1 MEGTNDDYK
10 KLSEYKNLT
19 HKFDKMMK
27 ALYGQRG
34 AQLDIDILASDEA
47 QSFIN
52 AHAGILDS
60 TFKQVRMTDKM
71 RERLTRSNYIFSG
84 IKTFHELN
92 EAFPSLLDEN
102 GDRKPFERFLN
113 DVRKIDETY
122 NAGYLHAE
130 YNFVQASAEM
140 AAKWEQYSEDGDRYL
155 LQYRTAHDDKVRPEH
170 AALDRI
176 TLPMSDPFW
185 ESYYPPNGWNCFVA
199 GTPVLT
205 MDGWKGIE
213 SIKKGDLVIGGSGK
227 VRKVIGTHARTV
239 DDELFSVITKGA
251 MATCTPNHRFSTP
264 HGWVEARSLHKGDI
278 IIQVGENSTLHLV
291 VHAIA
296 NTRTLLRYGLMAC
309 VRKWKAIASLAV
321 DDKVDVGNEKVND
334 VTSKKLSRLEWKAY
348 CRQVVSYDF
357 LAFAQWCTECAHA
370 LWVKPA
376 SGKGM
381 LQRLRLHVRAK
392 KGRARFQLLSYA
404 TNEVAVG
411 LGLTLA
417 YMETLG
423 GKLMVGLRKSL
434 ARFLS
439 SVGVVYPLSSDRL
452 TTMSDGNAKVGK
464 EAMHGSTIDV
474 PMGTK
479 PSETALLCDVPVFC
493 GIKDIH
499 AFDGFNSF
507 FDFLRNTFFHNR
519 YVLVEGKV
527 TKKKRETTVYNLSIF
542 KDESYIVPIGI
553 THNCRCTVV
562 QVRRGKYE
570 ETPHNEA
577 MSRGEEVLNGEK
589 LSIFRFNSGKQ
600 GKTMPDYNPYTIK
613 RCNDCDVAKGKLG
626 LVNEIVDNQLCA
638 ACRLNHQ
645 CWSRKEENA
654 PEVFYDCE
662 VSNGKLRVSSKHG
675 KTEKKENVRIGTYLA
690 EKYGYNIDLIA
701 NPSDRKTADS
711 LNKSLG
717 YEQEY
722 KVNSTPSKGSIDS
735 AIRKASKQAD
745 SIILSIES
753 EISLGDVAN
762 ALSDRVRRSGN
773 ITEIT
778 IILWNDKKD
787 LTYTREQ
794 ILSPTFKI
802 RPEDFK

>member
-10 KLSEYKNLT
+10 KQSEYKNLT
-19 HKFDKMMK
+19 HKFDKMMR

-176 TLPMSDPFW
+176 TLPMGDPFW
-185 ESYYPPNGWNCFVA
+185 ESYYPP
-199 GTPVLT
+199 
-205 MDGWKGIE
+205 
-213 SIKKGDLVIGGSGK
+213 
-227 VRKVIGTHARTV
+227 
-239 DDELFSVITKGA
+239 
-251 MATCTPNHRFSTP
+251 
-264 HGWVEARSLHKGDI
+264 
-278 IIQVGENSTLHLV
+278 
-291 VHAIA
+291 
-296 NTRTLLRYGLMAC
+296 
-309 VRKWKAIASLAV
+309 
-321 DDKVDVGNEKVND
+321 
-334 VTSKKLSRLEWKAY
+334 LSW
-348 CRQVVSYDF
+348 
-357 LAFAQWCTECAHA
+357 
-370 LWVKPA
+370 
-376 SGKGM
+376 
-381 LQRLRLHVRAK
+381 
-392 KGRARFQLLSYA
+392 
-404 TNEVAVG
+404 
-411 LGLTLA
+411 
-417 YMETLG
+417 
-423 GKLMVGLRKSL
+423 
-434 ARFLS
+434 
-439 SVGVVYPLSSDRL
+439 
-452 TTMSDGNAKVGK
+452 
-464 EAMHGSTIDV
+464 
-474 PMGTK
+474 
-479 PSETALLCDVPVFC
+479 
-493 GIKDIH
+493 
-499 AFDGFNSF
+499 
-507 FDFLRNTFFHNR
+507 
-519 YVLVEGKV
+519 
-527 TKKKRETTVYNLSIF
+527 
-542 KDESYIVPIGI
+542 
-553 THNCRCTVV
+553 NCRCSVV
-562 QVRRGKYE
+562 QVRRGKYD

-577 MSRGEEVLNGEK
+577 MSRGEEAFANNEK
-589 LSIFRFNSGKQ
+589 LNMFRFNSGIQ

-690 EKYGYNIDLIA
+690 EKYGYDIDLIA

-722 KVNSTPSKGSIDS
+722 KVSKTPTKSSIDRLLRTGKDQS
-735 AIRKASKQAD
+735 DNIV
-745 SIILSIES
+745 LSIES
-753 EISLGDVAN
+753 DISLSDIAS
-762 ALSDRVRRSGN
+762 AFRDRVRRAEN
-773 ITEIT
+773 IKRIT
-778 IILWNDKKD
+778 LILWNEQKD
-787 LTYTREQ
+787 ITLTREEV
-794 ILSPTFKI
+794 LTPHFKI
-802 RPEDFK
+802 RPEDFR

>member
-1 MEGTNDDYK
+1 MLRHKITDLPQLKETARIKKGVVAQFFSGDTPRIEVSK
-10 KLSEYKNLT
+10 KLTADDWARNTRDVQAGWSTQDNPILHECGHYVDYICDKEKYEKRSENNRFFGDTKSRLE
-19 HKFDKMMK
+19 DKVSKYAATNQWELEAELYAGAMRGKVYSDDVLSLSRISKSDNDIAKRILSYASGDSVCLPSEEVSKGFKDAMK
-27 ALYGQRG
+27 AIFSQKGSSFS
-34 AQLDIDILASDEA
+34 IDIMADGNVQKLIEAHTDVLNRNIERLEMSD
-47 QSFIN
+47 
-52 AHAGILDS
+52 L
-60 TFKQVRMTDKM
+60 M
-71 RERLTRSNYIFSG
+71 RQRLTRSNYIFSG
-84 IKTFHELN
+84 MKTFHELN

-122 NAGYLHAE
+122 NSNYLRAE

-185 ESYYPPNGWNCFVA
+185 ESYYPP
-199 GTPVLT
+199 
-205 MDGWKGIE
+205 
-213 SIKKGDLVIGGSGK
+213 
-227 VRKVIGTHARTV
+227 
-239 DDELFSVITKGA
+239 
-251 MATCTPNHRFSTP
+251 
-264 HGWVEARSLHKGDI
+264 
-278 IIQVGENSTLHLV
+278 
-291 VHAIA
+291 
-296 NTRTLLRYGLMAC
+296 
-309 VRKWKAIASLAV
+309 
-321 DDKVDVGNEKVND
+321 
-334 VTSKKLSRLEWKAY
+334 LSW
-348 CRQVVSYDF
+348 
-357 LAFAQWCTECAHA
+357 
-370 LWVKPA
+370 
-376 SGKGM
+376 
-381 LQRLRLHVRAK
+381 
-392 KGRARFQLLSYA
+392 
-404 TNEVAVG
+404 
-411 LGLTLA
+411 
-417 YMETLG
+417 
-423 GKLMVGLRKSL
+423 
-434 ARFLS
+434 
-439 SVGVVYPLSSDRL
+439 
-452 TTMSDGNAKVGK
+452 
-464 EAMHGSTIDV
+464 
-474 PMGTK
+474 
-479 PSETALLCDVPVFC
+479 
-493 GIKDIH
+493 
-499 AFDGFNSF
+499 
-507 FDFLRNTFFHNR
+507 
-519 YVLVEGKV
+519 
-527 TKKKRETTVYNLSIF
+527 
-542 KDESYIVPIGI
+542 
-553 THNCRCTVV
+553 NCRCSVV

-577 MSRGEEVLNGEK
+577 MSRGEEAFANNEK
-589 LSIFRFNSGKQ
+589 LNMFRFNSGIQ

-690 EKYGYNIDLIA
+690 EKYGYDIDLIA

-802 RPEDFK
+802 RPEDFR

>member
-1 MEGTNDDYK
+1 
-10 KLSEYKNLT
+10 
-19 HKFDKMMK
+19 MMR

-92 EAFPSLLDEN
+92 EAFPSLIDEDGN
-102 GDRKPFERFLN
+102 RKPFERFLN

-122 NAGYLHAE
+122 NSNYLRAE

-227 VRKVIGTHARTV
+227 VRKVIGTHARAV
-239 DDELFSVITKGA
+239 DDELVCVITKGA
-251 MATCTPNHRFSTP
+251 MATCTPNHRFCTP

-321 DDKVDVGNEKVND
+321 NDKVDTGNKKVND
-334 VTSKKLSRLEWKAY
+334 VTSK
-348 CRQVVSYDF
+348 
-357 LAFAQWCTECAHA
+357 
-370 LWVKPA
+370 
-376 SGKGM
+376 
-381 LQRLRLHVRAK
+381 
-392 KGRARFQLLSYA
+392 
-404 TNEVAVG
+404 
-411 LGLTLA
+411 
-417 YMETLG
+417 
-423 GKLMVGLRKSL
+423 
-434 ARFLS
+434 
-439 SVGVVYPLSSDRL
+439 
-452 TTMSDGNAKVGK
+452 
-464 EAMHGSTIDV
+464 
-474 PMGTK
+474 K
-479 PSETALLCDVPVFC
+479 PSETALLCDVPMFC

-519 YVLVEGKV
+519 YVLIEGKV

-600 GKTMPDYNPYTIK
+600 GKTVPDYNPYTIK

-638 ACRLNHQ
+638 ACQCVRNCQGKGSYTLDDKFGERLKISNLADKTEVKENTRAAHALLSSFPNMGIQ
-645 CWSRKEENA
+645 IRKHVFEDGVKN
-654 PEVFYDCE
+654 PEYLINEKVADRKGIESTNGIASGFKKAIKQGCE
-662 VSNGKLRVSSKHG
+662 VVVLDLDMHPKRFEKFPSIKLSSGINNRYVDFKSG
-675 KTEKKENVRIGTYLA
+675 IIKECYVIYRNKAVL
-690 EKYGYNIDLIA
+690 IDEGFFTDDI
-701 NPSDRKTADS
+701 
-711 LNKSLG
+711 
-717 YEQEY
+717 
-722 KVNSTPSKGSIDS
+722 
-735 AIRKASKQAD
+735 KASKEK
-745 SIILSIES
+745 IKKELEKIK
-753 EISLGDVAN
+753 GD
-762 ALSDRVRRSGN
+762 
-773 ITEIT
+773 
-778 IILWNDKKD
+778 
-787 LTYTREQ
+787 
-794 ILSPTFKI
+794 
-802 RPEDFK
+802 

>member
-1 MEGTNDDYK
+1 
-10 KLSEYKNLT
+10 
-19 HKFDKMMK
+19 MMK

-60 TFKQVRMTDKM
+60 TFKQVRMSDKM
-71 RERLTRSNYIFSG
+71 RERLTRSDYIFSG

-92 EAFPSLLDEN
+92 EAFPSLLDED

-122 NAGYLHAE
+122 NASYLHAE

-185 ESYYPPNGWNCFVA
+185 ESYYPP
-199 GTPVLT
+199 
-205 MDGWKGIE
+205 
-213 SIKKGDLVIGGSGK
+213 
-227 VRKVIGTHARTV
+227 
-239 DDELFSVITKGA
+239 
-251 MATCTPNHRFSTP
+251 
-264 HGWVEARSLHKGDI
+264 
-278 IIQVGENSTLHLV
+278 
-291 VHAIA
+291 
-296 NTRTLLRYGLMAC
+296 
-309 VRKWKAIASLAV
+309 
-321 DDKVDVGNEKVND
+321 
-334 VTSKKLSRLEWKAY
+334 LSW
-348 CRQVVSYDF
+348 
-357 LAFAQWCTECAHA
+357 
-370 LWVKPA
+370 
-376 SGKGM
+376 
-381 LQRLRLHVRAK
+381 
-392 KGRARFQLLSYA
+392 
-404 TNEVAVG
+404 
-411 LGLTLA
+411 
-417 YMETLG
+417 
-423 GKLMVGLRKSL
+423 
-434 ARFLS
+434 
-439 SVGVVYPLSSDRL
+439 
-452 TTMSDGNAKVGK
+452 
-464 EAMHGSTIDV
+464 
-474 PMGTK
+474 
-479 PSETALLCDVPVFC
+479 
-493 GIKDIH
+493 
-499 AFDGFNSF
+499 
-507 FDFLRNTFFHNR
+507 
-519 YVLVEGKV
+519 
-527 TKKKRETTVYNLSIF
+527 
-542 KDESYIVPIGI
+542 
-553 THNCRCTVV
+553 NCRCSVV

-577 MSRGEEVLNGEK
+577 MSRGEEAFANNEK
-589 LSIFRFNSGKQ
+589 LNMFRFNSGIQ

-690 EKYGYNIDLIA
+690 EKYGYDIDLIA

-722 KVNSTPSKGSIDS
+722 KVSKTPTKSSIDRLLRTGKDQS
-735 AIRKASKQAD
+735 GNIV
-745 SIILSIES
+745 LSIES
-753 EISLGDVAN
+753 DISLSDVAS
-762 ALSDRVRRSGN
+762 AFRDRVRRAEN
-773 ITEIT
+773 IKRIT
-778 IILWNDKKD
+778 LILWNEQKD
-787 LTYTREQ
+787 VTLTREEV
-794 ILSPTFKI
+794 LMPHFKI
-802 RPEDFK
+802 RPEDFR

>member
-60 TFKQVRMTDKM
+60 TFKQVKMTDKM

-92 EAFPSLLDEN
+92 EAFPSLLDEDGN
-102 GDRKPFERFLN
+102 RKPFERFLN

-122 NAGYLHAE
+122 NANYLHAE

-185 ESYYPPNGWNCFVA
+185 ESYYPP
-199 GTPVLT
+199 
-205 MDGWKGIE
+205 
-213 SIKKGDLVIGGSGK
+213 
-227 VRKVIGTHARTV
+227 
-239 DDELFSVITKGA
+239 
-251 MATCTPNHRFSTP
+251 
-264 HGWVEARSLHKGDI
+264 
-278 IIQVGENSTLHLV
+278 
-291 VHAIA
+291 
-296 NTRTLLRYGLMAC
+296 
-309 VRKWKAIASLAV
+309 
-321 DDKVDVGNEKVND
+321 
-334 VTSKKLSRLEWKAY
+334 LSW
-348 CRQVVSYDF
+348 
-357 LAFAQWCTECAHA
+357 
-370 LWVKPA
+370 
-376 SGKGM
+376 
-381 LQRLRLHVRAK
+381 
-392 KGRARFQLLSYA
+392 
-404 TNEVAVG
+404 
-411 LGLTLA
+411 
-417 YMETLG
+417 
-423 GKLMVGLRKSL
+423 
-434 ARFLS
+434 
-439 SVGVVYPLSSDRL
+439 
-452 TTMSDGNAKVGK
+452 
-464 EAMHGSTIDV
+464 
-474 PMGTK
+474 
-479 PSETALLCDVPVFC
+479 
-493 GIKDIH
+493 
-499 AFDGFNSF
+499 
-507 FDFLRNTFFHNR
+507 
-519 YVLVEGKV
+519 
-527 TKKKRETTVYNLSIF
+527 
-542 KDESYIVPIGI
+542 
-553 THNCRCTVV
+553 NCRCSVV

-577 MSRGEEVLNGEK
+577 MSRGEEAFANNEK
-589 LSIFRFNSGKQ
+589 LNMFRFNSGIQ

-645 CWSRKEENA
+645 CWSRKEDNA

-690 EKYGYNIDLIA
+690 EKYGYDIDLIA

-753 EISLGDVAN
+753 EISLGDVVN

>member
-1 MEGTNDDYK
+1 
-10 KLSEYKNLT
+10 
-19 HKFDKMMK
+19 MMK

-122 NAGYLHAE
+122 NANYLHAE

-185 ESYYPPNGWNCFVA
+185 ESYYPP
-199 GTPVLT
+199 
-205 MDGWKGIE
+205 
-213 SIKKGDLVIGGSGK
+213 
-227 VRKVIGTHARTV
+227 
-239 DDELFSVITKGA
+239 
-251 MATCTPNHRFSTP
+251 
-264 HGWVEARSLHKGDI
+264 
-278 IIQVGENSTLHLV
+278 
-291 VHAIA
+291 
-296 NTRTLLRYGLMAC
+296 
-309 VRKWKAIASLAV
+309 
-321 DDKVDVGNEKVND
+321 
-334 VTSKKLSRLEWKAY
+334 LSW
-348 CRQVVSYDF
+348 
-357 LAFAQWCTECAHA
+357 
-370 LWVKPA
+370 
-376 SGKGM
+376 
-381 LQRLRLHVRAK
+381 
-392 KGRARFQLLSYA
+392 
-404 TNEVAVG
+404 
-411 LGLTLA
+411 
-417 YMETLG
+417 
-423 GKLMVGLRKSL
+423 
-434 ARFLS
+434 
-439 SVGVVYPLSSDRL
+439 
-452 TTMSDGNAKVGK
+452 
-464 EAMHGSTIDV
+464 
-474 PMGTK
+474 
-479 PSETALLCDVPVFC
+479 
-493 GIKDIH
+493 
-499 AFDGFNSF
+499 
-507 FDFLRNTFFHNR
+507 
-519 YVLVEGKV
+519 
-527 TKKKRETTVYNLSIF
+527 
-542 KDESYIVPIGI
+542 
-553 THNCRCTVV
+553 NCRCSVV

-577 MSRGEEVLNGEK
+577 MSRGEEAFANNEK
-589 LSIFRFNSGKQ
+589 LNMFRFNSGIQ

-654 PEVFYDCE
+654 PEVFYNCE

-690 EKYGYNIDLIA
+690 EKYGYDIDLIA

-722 KVNSTPSKGSIDS
+722 KVSKTPTKSSIDRLLRTGKDQS
-735 AIRKASKQAD
+735 GNIV
-745 SIILSIES
+745 LSIES
-753 EISLGDVAN
+753 DISLSDVAS
-762 ALSDRVRRSGN
+762 AFRDRVRRAEN
-773 ITEIT
+773 IKRIT
-778 IILWNDKKD
+778 LILWNEQKD
-787 LTYTREQ
+787 VTLTREEV
-794 ILSPTFKI
+794 LMPHFKI
-802 RPEDFK
+802 RPEDFR

>member
-1 MEGTNDDYK
+1 MR
-10 KLSEYKNLT
+10 
-19 HKFDKMMK
+19 

-34 AQLDIDILASDEA
+34 AQLNIDILASDEA

-71 RERLTRSNYIFSG
+71 RERLTRSDYIFSG

-122 NAGYLHAE
+122 NANYLHAE

-251 MATCTPNHRFSTP
+251 MATCTPNHRFCTP

-321 DDKVDVGNEKVND
+321 NDKVEGRNEEVND
-334 VTSKKLSRLEWKAY
+334 VTSKKL
-348 CRQVVSYDF
+348 
-357 LAFAQWCTECAHA
+357 
-370 LWVKPA
+370 
-376 SGKGM
+376 
-381 LQRLRLHVRAK
+381 
-392 KGRARFQLLSYA
+392 
-404 TNEVAVG
+404 
-411 LGLTLA
+411 
-417 YMETLG
+417 
-423 GKLMVGLRKSL
+423 
-434 ARFLS
+434 
-439 SVGVVYPLSSDRL
+439 
-452 TTMSDGNAKVGK
+452 
-464 EAMHGSTIDV
+464 
-474 PMGTK
+474 
-479 PSETALLCDVPVFC
+479 SETALLCDVPVFC

-613 RCNDCDVAKGKLG
+613 RCTDCDVAKGKLG

-638 ACRLNHQ
+638 ACRCVYSCQ
-645 CWSRKEENA
+645 SRGSYTLDAQFGERLKISNLADKTEVEENTRA
-654 PEVFYDCE
+654 AHALLSSFPNMSVQIRKHVLEDGVKNPEYLINEKVADRKGIESTNGIASGFKKAIKQGCE
-662 VSNGKLRVSSKHG
+662 VVVLDLDMHPKRF
-675 KTEKKENVRIGTYLA
+675 EKFPSIRLASGINNRYVDFKSGIIKECYVIYRNKAVL
-690 EKYGYNIDLIA
+690 IDEGFFTDDI
-701 NPSDRKTADS
+701 
-711 LNKSLG
+711 
-717 YEQEY
+717 
-722 KVNSTPSKGSIDS
+722 
-735 AIRKASKQAD
+735 KASKEK
-745 SIILSIES
+745 IKKELEKIK
-753 EISLGDVAN
+753 GD
-762 ALSDRVRRSGN
+762 
-773 ITEIT
+773 
-778 IILWNDKKD
+778 
-787 LTYTREQ
+787 
-794 ILSPTFKI
+794 
-802 RPEDFK
+802 

>member
-1 MEGTNDDYK
+1 
-10 KLSEYKNLT
+10 
-19 HKFDKMMK
+19 MMK

-122 NAGYLHAE
+122 NANYLHAE

-176 TLPMSDPFW
+176 TLPMGDPFW
-185 ESYYPPNGWNCFVA
+185 ESYYPPNGW
-199 GTPVLT
+199 
-205 MDGWKGIE
+205 
-213 SIKKGDLVIGGSGK
+213 
-227 VRKVIGTHARTV
+227 
-239 DDELFSVITKGA
+239 
-251 MATCTPNHRFSTP
+251 
-264 HGWVEARSLHKGDI
+264 
-278 IIQVGENSTLHLV
+278 
-291 VHAIA
+291 
-296 NTRTLLRYGLMAC
+296 
-309 VRKWKAIASLAV
+309 
-321 DDKVDVGNEKVND
+321 
-334 VTSKKLSRLEWKAY
+334 
-348 CRQVVSYDF
+348 
-357 LAFAQWCTECAHA
+357 
-370 LWVKPA
+370 
-376 SGKGM
+376 
-381 LQRLRLHVRAK
+381 
-392 KGRARFQLLSYA
+392 
-404 TNEVAVG
+404 
-411 LGLTLA
+411 
-417 YMETLG
+417 
-423 GKLMVGLRKSL
+423 
-434 ARFLS
+434 
-439 SVGVVYPLSSDRL
+439 
-452 TTMSDGNAKVGK
+452 
-464 EAMHGSTIDV
+464 
-474 PMGTK
+474 
-479 PSETALLCDVPVFC
+479 
-493 GIKDIH
+493 
-499 AFDGFNSF
+499 
-507 FDFLRNTFFHNR
+507 
-519 YVLVEGKV
+519 
-527 TKKKRETTVYNLSIF
+527 
-542 KDESYIVPIGI
+542 
-553 THNCRCTVV
+553 NCRCTVV

-600 GKTMPDYNPYTIK
+600 GKTVPDYNPYTIK
-613 RCNDCDVAKGKLG
+613 RCTDCDVAKGKLG

>member
-1 MEGTNDDYK
+1 
-10 KLSEYKNLT
+10 
-19 HKFDKMMK
+19 MMK

-71 RERLTRSNYIFSG
+71 RERLTRSDYIFSG

-92 EAFPSLLDEN
+92 EAFPSLLDEDGN
-102 GDRKPFERFLN
+102 RKPFERFLN

-122 NAGYLHAE
+122 NANYLHAE

-185 ESYYPPNGWNCFVA
+185 ESYYPP
-199 GTPVLT
+199 
-205 MDGWKGIE
+205 
-213 SIKKGDLVIGGSGK
+213 
-227 VRKVIGTHARTV
+227 
-239 DDELFSVITKGA
+239 
-251 MATCTPNHRFSTP
+251 
-264 HGWVEARSLHKGDI
+264 
-278 IIQVGENSTLHLV
+278 
-291 VHAIA
+291 
-296 NTRTLLRYGLMAC
+296 
-309 VRKWKAIASLAV
+309 
-321 DDKVDVGNEKVND
+321 
-334 VTSKKLSRLEWKAY
+334 LSW
-348 CRQVVSYDF
+348 
-357 LAFAQWCTECAHA
+357 
-370 LWVKPA
+370 
-376 SGKGM
+376 
-381 LQRLRLHVRAK
+381 
-392 KGRARFQLLSYA
+392 
-404 TNEVAVG
+404 
-411 LGLTLA
+411 
-417 YMETLG
+417 
-423 GKLMVGLRKSL
+423 
-434 ARFLS
+434 
-439 SVGVVYPLSSDRL
+439 
-452 TTMSDGNAKVGK
+452 
-464 EAMHGSTIDV
+464 
-474 PMGTK
+474 
-479 PSETALLCDVPVFC
+479 
-493 GIKDIH
+493 
-499 AFDGFNSF
+499 
-507 FDFLRNTFFHNR
+507 
-519 YVLVEGKV
+519 
-527 TKKKRETTVYNLSIF
+527 
-542 KDESYIVPIGI
+542 
-553 THNCRCTVV
+553 NCRCSVV

-577 MSRGEEVLNGEK
+577 MSRGEEAFANNEK
-589 LSIFRFNSGKQ
+589 LNMFRFNSGIQ

-690 EKYGYNIDLIA
+690 EKYGYDIDLIA

-722 KVNSTPSKGSIDS
+722 KVSKTPTKSSIDRLLRTGKDQS
-735 AIRKASKQAD
+735 GNIV
-745 SIILSIES
+745 LSIES
-753 EISLGDVAN
+753 DISLSDVAS
-762 ALSDRVRRSGN
+762 AFRDRVRRAEN
-773 ITEIT
+773 IKRIT
-778 IILWNDKKD
+778 LILWNEQKD
-787 LTYTREQ
+787 VTLTREEV
-794 ILSPTFKI
+794 LMPHFKI
-802 RPEDFK
+802 RPEDFR

>member
-1 MEGTNDDYK
+1 MR
-10 KLSEYKNLT
+10 
-19 HKFDKMMK
+19 

-34 AQLDIDILASDEA
+34 AQLNIDILASDEA

-102 GDRKPFERFLN
+102 GNRKPFERFLN

-122 NAGYLHAE
+122 NANYLHAE

-185 ESYYPPNGWNCFVA
+185 ESYYPPNGWNC
-199 GTPVLT
+199 
-205 MDGWKGIE
+205 
-213 SIKKGDLVIGGSGK
+213 
-227 VRKVIGTHARTV
+227 
-239 DDELFSVITKGA
+239 
-251 MATCTPNHRFSTP
+251 
-264 HGWVEARSLHKGDI
+264 
-278 IIQVGENSTLHLV
+278 
-291 VHAIA
+291 
-296 NTRTLLRYGLMAC
+296 
-309 VRKWKAIASLAV
+309 
-321 DDKVDVGNEKVND
+321 
-334 VTSKKLSRLEWKAY
+334 
-348 CRQVVSYDF
+348 
-357 LAFAQWCTECAHA
+357 
-370 LWVKPA
+370 
-376 SGKGM
+376 
-381 LQRLRLHVRAK
+381 
-392 KGRARFQLLSYA
+392 
-404 TNEVAVG
+404 
-411 LGLTLA
+411 
-417 YMETLG
+417 
-423 GKLMVGLRKSL
+423 
-434 ARFLS
+434 
-439 SVGVVYPLSSDRL
+439 
-452 TTMSDGNAKVGK
+452 
-464 EAMHGSTIDV
+464 
-474 PMGTK
+474 
-479 PSETALLCDVPVFC
+479 
-493 GIKDIH
+493 
-499 AFDGFNSF
+499 
-507 FDFLRNTFFHNR
+507 
-519 YVLVEGKV
+519 
-527 TKKKRETTVYNLSIF
+527 
-542 KDESYIVPIGI
+542 
-553 THNCRCTVV
+553 RCTVV

-613 RCNDCDVAKGKLG
+613 RCTDCDVAKGKLG

-722 KVNSTPSKGSIDS
+722 KVNSTPSKGSIDN